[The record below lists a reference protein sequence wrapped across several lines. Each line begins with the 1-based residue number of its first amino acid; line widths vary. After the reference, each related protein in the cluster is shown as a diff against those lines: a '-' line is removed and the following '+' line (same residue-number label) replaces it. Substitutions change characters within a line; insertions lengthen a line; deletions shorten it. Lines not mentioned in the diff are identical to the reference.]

1 MAVVAGDVDFGAW
14 GSRMHCSPVA
24 VGIHRPDSSWLLLLG
39 WILTQKNPIKSQ
51 YVNPDKSNTAPHTAA
66 SVFLDYVIAP

>member
-1 MAVVAGDVDFGAW
+1 MAVAEGDAVTVVAGDVDSGW

-39 WILTQKNPIKSQ
+39 WILQQKESHKKTVRK
-51 YVNPDKSNTAPHTAA
+51 YR
-66 SVFLDYVIAP
+66 

>member
-1 MAVVAGDVDFGAW
+1 MAVAEEDAVAVVVGDVDFGAW

-39 WILTQKNPIKSQ
+39 WIMTQKESHKKPVRK
-51 YVNPDKSNTAPHTAA
+51 YR
-66 SVFLDYVIAP
+66 